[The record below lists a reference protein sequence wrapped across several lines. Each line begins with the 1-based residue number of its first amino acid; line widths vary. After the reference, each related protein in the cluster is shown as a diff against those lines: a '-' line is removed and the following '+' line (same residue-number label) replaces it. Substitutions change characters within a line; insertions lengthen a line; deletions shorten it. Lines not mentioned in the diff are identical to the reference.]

1 MFSASKK
8 KKKAKPKKSKES
20 CRHIAFYQPHK
31 KMNQNAQ
38 KPRKQTQQKRNQA
51 YRYEDLGITVFD
63 EAKVCHIFTTN
74 RKCYAIGG

>member
-1 MFSASKK
+1 MARTVEMKPVALQNCLLNCARKREDISDINEMSSYSQLFSASKK

-38 KPRKQTQQKRNQA
+38 KRRTKR
-51 YRYEDLGITVFD
+51 
-63 EAKVCHIFTTN
+63 
-74 RKCYAIGG
+74 